1 MSNQNIDLEYFKN
14 KLTTYKEKLISELKT
29 VGRINPNNP
38 NDWEA
43 TAGENGDNTADP
55 NERADTIEEYEE
67 NTATL
72 NQLEKEL
79 FEVNEALAKIENGK
93 YGICEVS
100 GEEIET
106 ERLEAN
112 PAARTCRNHM

>member
-1 MSNQNIDLEYFKN
+1 MSNQNIDLEYFKT
-14 KLTTYKEKLISELKT
+14 KLTDYKEKLISELKT
-29 VGRINPNNP
+29 VGRINPENP

-43 TAGENGDNTADP
+43 VPENTEDSADP
-55 NERADTIEEYEE
+55 NDQADSIESYEE

-72 NQLEKEL
+72 NQLEQEL
-79 FEVNEALAKIENGK
+79 FEVNEALVRIENGK

-100 GEEIET
+100 GEEIEK

-112 PAARTCRNHM
+112 PAARTCKAHI